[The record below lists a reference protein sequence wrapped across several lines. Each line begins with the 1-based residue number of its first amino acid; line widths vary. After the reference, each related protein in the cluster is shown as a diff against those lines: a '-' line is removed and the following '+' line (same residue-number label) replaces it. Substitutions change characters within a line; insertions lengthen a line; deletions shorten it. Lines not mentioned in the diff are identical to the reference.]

1 MRLGPLEISI
11 VVGVTILIGILTR
24 ICQFKDYTTKRSQE
38 SPPKNVQ
45 QEVQKRTQRIYR
57 HLKLA
62 GIVLVITGIVLL
74 FAGIGFF
81 KWAISAYAWSFVIAA
96 IGLLLMFFMFG
107 RR

>member
-1 MRLGPLEISI
+1 MRFGLLEIGI
-11 VVGVTILIGILTR
+11 IVGVIILIGILTR

-45 QEVQKRTQRIYR
+45 QQVQKRTPKIYHR
-57 HLKLA
+57 LKLA
-62 GIVLVITGIVLL
+62 GLVLVIIGITLL

-81 KWAISAYAWSFVIAA
+81 KWAISAYVWSFVIAA
-96 IGLLLMFFMFG
+96 IGLLLIFFMFG